1 MLGIDARQF
10 ARLCQMGLAGAEN
23 SDNVQLLVRFGKIS
37 PEAAEQWATERNLP
51 LFAGRPEASIFDP
64 LGQLAW
70 TPLQAVAWI
79 AYRDVER
86 VRDVSQAFRDHW
98 RIWRDPGPF
107 ILFEGAIISGC
118 DMGLKDPPIFRGWD
132 LALVPPASFAEL
144 FREENKKSVQAA
156 KELQARLI
164 SGAIVASGFK
174 DWSGSRVV
182 IPALEWHEMCFDPH
196 SADLAS
202 FPWPRTNAYSGV
214 LIPREDVLANWKAP
228 RKAPA
233 NASTKTQC
241 RDWLIGLRN
250 DGKPLKTKDEYKR
263 EAKERFDVGPDQFRS
278 AWKEAQEAAPS
289 PEWSSPGRPRK
300 SSGPE
305 SSGQ

>member
-1 MLGIDARQF
+1 MGKRTEAAALSLGALSRRYSTRW
-10 ARLCQMGLAGAEN
+10 ASLAG
-23 SDNVQLLVRFGKIS
+23 LLF
-37 PEAAEQWATERNLP
+37 
-51 LFAGRPEASIFDP
+51 
-64 LGQLAW
+64 
-70 TPLQAVAWI
+70 QAVAWI

-86 VRDVSQAFRDHW
+86 VRDVTQAFRDHW

-107 ILFEGAIISGC
+107 ILFEGATISGC
-118 DMGLKDPPIFRGWD
+118 DMGQKDLPKFRGWD

-202 FPWPRTNAYSGV
+202 FTVAGRRTLTRA
-214 LIPREDVLANWKAP
+214 
-228 RKAPA
+228 
-233 NASTKTQC
+233 C
-241 RDWLIGLRN
+241 
-250 DGKPLKTKDEYKR
+250 
-263 EAKERFDVGPDQFRS
+263 
-278 AWKEAQEAAPS
+278 
-289 PEWSSPGRPRK
+289 
-300 SSGPE
+300 
-305 SSGQ
+305 